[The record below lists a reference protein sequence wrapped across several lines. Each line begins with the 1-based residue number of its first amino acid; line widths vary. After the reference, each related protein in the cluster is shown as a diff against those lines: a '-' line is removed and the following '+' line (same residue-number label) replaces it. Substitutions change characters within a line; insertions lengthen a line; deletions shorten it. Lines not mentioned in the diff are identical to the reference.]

1 MIGSNT
7 ERPTGAK
14 RVEEGRREQPAAL
27 TRWLSGTAILL
38 LAAAIAT
45 GCGPPEP
52 RRVILIGVDTLRADH
67 LGTYGYERPTSPFLD
82 TLAEQGVVFE
92 RTFATSSWTLPSF
105 ASIFTGR
112 SMSGHA
118 AGIDTTTSDEEWA
131 ENQVGTYGRA
141 KLDPGVETIAEVIS
155 AAGIPTIA
163 VAQNPYMDPIFGLDR
178 GFDEY
183 DYARGE
189 NAEKRRADVVVD
201 HALEWIDRQ
210 EGGDFFLFV
219 HFFDPHMNYGA
230 PEPWGGLFTS
240 GVEGDFSL
248 PVTGHRALRNNAA
261 TLPPYRREFIAA
273 AYDEEIRFVDA
284 EIERFVSAL
293 KERGIWEG
301 SLVIFTGDHGEELFE
316 HGGFEHGHTMYNEVV
331 GVPLMIWGPGIM
343 PRRTRAPATIAD
355 IAPTILEALGLEVF
369 DGTLGRSLWPLLT
382 RGEELPERLLVAEGA
397 LWGPDLR
404 AGIAWPRKVILD
416 VDSGE
421 VRLFDL
427 RNDPRE
433 MVDLGDDPALVADLL
448 ERLEMQLLAASH
460 DVRHQAVELDPE
472 MVRRLRSLGYIQ

>member
-1 MIGSNT
+1 MIGSKT
-7 ERPTGAK
+7 KRPVAPVSATS
-14 RVEEGRREQPAAL
+14 RGRPWFANLVRWLFGSALVMLAAL
-27 TRWLSGTAILL
+27 LATA
-38 LAAAIAT
+38 
-45 GCGPPEP
+45 CGAPAP

-92 RTFATSSWTLPSF
+92 HTFATSSWTLPSF

-118 AGIDTTTSDEEWA
+118 AGIDTTASDEEWDDT
-131 ENQVGTYGRA
+131 QVGTYGRA
-141 KLDPGVETIAEVIS
+141 KLDPGVVTIAEVIS

-163 VAQNPYMDPIFGLDR
+163 VAQNPYMDPVFGLDR

-183 DYARGE
+183 DYVRGE

-201 HALEWIDRQ
+201 HALEWVDRQ

-230 PEPWGGLFTS
+230 PEPWGGFFTS
-240 GVEGDFSL
+240 EVEGDFTL

-261 TLPPYRREFIAA
+261 TLPPNRREFIAA

-284 EIERFVSAL
+284 EIERFVNAL
-293 KERGIWEG
+293 KERGLWEG

-316 HGGFEHGHTMYNEVV
+316 HGGFEHGHTMYNEVI
-331 GVPLMIWGPGIM
+331 GVPLIIWGPGI
-343 PRRTRAPATIAD
+343 PAGRESTPASIAD

-369 DGTLGRSLWPLLT
+369 EGTMGRSLWPLMT
-382 RGEELPERLLVAEGA
+382 RGESLPQRLLVAEGS
-397 LWGPDLR
+397 LWGPDMR
-404 AGIAWPRKVILD
+404 AGIAWPRKLILD
-416 VDSGE
+416 LESGQ
-421 VRLFDL
+421 VQLFDL
-427 RNDPRE
+427 RNDPAE
-433 MVDLGDDPALVADLL
+433 QVDLGSDPSLVGDLV
-448 ERLEMQLLAASH
+448 ERLEMQLVAASH
-460 DVRHQAVELDPE
+460 DVRYQGVELDPE